1 MAVDDCNQS
10 EPSTLLPTSYR
21 ITIPTTD
28 LNTPPDP
35 TNAYSSGGGV
45 LQLESTIV
53 SVLEGSPLE
62 EYQSYVFSVRV
73 WNGEGGAP
81 VNDNITS
88 CNITQ
93 EAGTGIICFS
103 HV

>member
-1 MAVDDCNQS
+1 MS
-10 EPSTLLPTSYR
+10 
-21 ITIPTTD
+21 I
-28 LNTPPDP
+28 
-35 TNAYSSGGGV
+35 
-45 LQLESTIV
+45 
-53 SVLEGSPLE
+53 LEGSPLE